1 MNYNMSSDNV
11 LPGIFRISSAN
22 PYLPISDGD
31 KMSDFIEAM
40 GKQGDFSSRPNKTLK
55 EIMRKISGK
64 GGSNDIVNK
73 AINYH
78 ADYYA
83 KIISSLFTQ
92 EYYSI
97 LYNSNPTFQ
106 NLINRASQNKM
117 QNMMK
122 LNELTKLG
130 ENSTK
135 SWGYDAD
142 ELRALYYRMKENKE
156 VQNRDLLDSNS
167 TLMRQRHLN
176 YDMYLRQL
184 EWNQFLRLIAIVLAL
199 LIIVGYLA
207 DIEFDPDYIRFLLIA
222 IFIIFVV
229 NCVLLFMSKRRR
241 HILMYPKLAFPG
253 FPVLNRTI
261 QKAHKD
267 GTCNEDGS
275 QMQC

>member
-1 MNYNMSSDNV
+1 MTEDNV
-11 LPGIFRISSAN
+11 LPGIFRISSTN
-22 PYLPISDGD
+22 TLLPISNST
-31 KMSDFIEAM
+31 KMNEFIDAM
-40 GKQGDFSSRPNKTLK
+40 REQGDLNSRPNNTLK
-55 EIMRKISGK
+55 EIMLEIHNNTGK
-64 GGSNDIVNK
+64 SDIVDK

-92 EYYSI
+92 EYYSS
-97 LYNSNPTFQ
+97 LYDSNTTFQ

-117 QNMMK
+117 HNMMK

-130 ENSTK
+130 ENATQ

-142 ELRALYYRMKENKE
+142 ELKALYYRLKENKE

-184 EWNQFLRLIAIVLAL
+184 EWNQFLRLISIILAL

-222 IFIIFVV
+222 VFIIFIV
-229 NCVLLFMSKRRR
+229 NCILLFMSKRRR

-267 GTCNEDGS
+267 GTCNNKNNEGGS